1 MWLGCGVGN
10 ECGSR
15 RRGWKRVGWELRPSG
30 ASQKNQ
36 ARRFGNHHP
45 PQKHPAPSHGL
56 MRSWESCG
64 GRGVGDEKNL
74 GAPNAS
80 EDAPIRK
87 ESGSHLPSSNSQS
100 ASPALPSPNPDA
112 ESQNRAHPPGDW
124 PGIGDRALTQRLC
137 MADAA

>member
-100 ASPALPSPNPDA
+100 ASPALPSPTLTLSHRTGHIP
-112 ESQNRAHPPGDW
+112 QGPGQ
-124 PGIGDRALTQRLC
+124 ALGTGL
-137 MADAA
+137 